1 MLRRLLKSVQ
11 DVAQKVKDPLS
22 TKPFV
27 VFEFKSAQDAARWR
41 VSSDS
46 AFGGLSSGS
55 IQVEEGASAFGRFSG
70 MYSKDIGPKAHPK
83 LKKSGFVSMTGRT
96 DSLSPYIDLESYQSL
111 IYRVRGD
118 GRTYLANLRTDNWVT
133 GGDSNSEDIW
143 QAVLLSKEYVHLGW
157 ASI

>member
-1 MLRRLLKSVQ
+1 
-11 DVAQKVKDPLS
+11 
-22 TKPFV
+22 
-27 VFEFKSAQDAARWR
+27 
-41 VSSDS
+41 
-46 AFGGLSSGS
+46 
-55 IQVEEGASAFGRFSG
+55 